1 MNAINILE
9 RIEDNGFE
17 AYIVGGYVRD
27 YLLGINSSDV
37 DICTNARV
45 RELLDIFSDY
55 NVLSNEY
62 GAVKLITNDSRI
74 DITTY
79 RRDLK
84 YNGSRRRVEIEYVD
98 NLLDDINRR
107 DFTMNTL
114 CMNKEGNIIDV
125 LNGKEDIEKKIIRCV
140 GNIDDRLNEDPLRM
154 LRAVRFA
161 TTLNFE
167 IEEELYKELK
177 RNRTLIAQL
186 SRERIKEEL
195 NKILTSTNALRG
207 LKMMRNLGF
216 LDYVGIDFNDNLVY
230 VSDICGMYSQLTLK
244 KEFPFSKEEK
254 ETIKA
259 VKNILNYGII
269 DENVIF
275 TYGLYIS
282 LVAGSILGVER
293 EYITSLEKNLPIKRI
308 KDIKISSDEICSILN
323 IKPNKIIH
331 LVYDELK
338 YLILKGK
345 LINDN
350 DSIKE
355 YLMVNRKKWLNEGA
369 SLEIV
374 KCQEVGC

>member
-355 YLMVNRKKWLNEGA
+355 YLMINRKKWLNEGA

>member
-275 TYGLYIS
+275 TYGLYVS

-355 YLMVNRKKWLNEGA
+355 YLMINRKKWLNEGA